1 MRTDS
6 DLAQLSLIRAG
17 RDRHLRCLLRM
28 ALFPCSECWR
38 PTFLCI
44 LIRLV
49 MHEDLRH
56 SPACKRVFDFLAG
69 VAGVYSWPTGELTH
83 PIARSFHCLRK

>member
-17 RDRHLRCLLRM
+17 ADRHLPVPL
-28 ALFPCSECWR
+28 ADGIIPCSECWR

-56 SPACKRVFDFLAG
+56 SPACKRVFDFRPGLQAYICG
-69 VAGVYSWPTGELTH
+69 PQAS
-83 PIARSFHCLRK
+83 